1 MTGKR
6 LAYIRVSTADQN
18 IARQQDILKDYNI
31 DKYFVDKIS
40 GSKLERPELDNLL
53 SYCREDDT
61 VYVCSIDRLARNVK
75 HLYSLVEDLKD
86 KRVNIH
92 FIKENLVFNCNEK
105 TPMSNLLLAVLGAIA
120 EFERE
125 LIKERQ
131 KEGILIAKKKGKY
144 LGKQPKLNKEQI
156 DKLVYDFKNTRI
168 SKTALAKKYNLSR
181 KTLYDYLD
189 KYKDLSPEIQTDLEE
204 LIQENS

>member
-204 LIQENS
+204 EITK